1 MNQIK
6 KLRINL
12 KYFFLLLI
20 FIPSYFPLFGEQIMD
35 SVDPLSVDIFTAH
48 ERLRNGFPKDAL
60 EAQQNAVKAQ
70 EYRDGSTHPSAA
82 PLLNNLATL
91 DRCLARYT
99 DAESALKWAL
109 AIREKAYG
117 PDDPLVAQSLHQ
129 LSSLYLDWGHWEE
142 SEFYEKRALSI
153 LRENLSHRSLF
164 SGWIPDLKKLLKPL
178 TPKSKTTG
186 EVSTDPLPLSQAFRL
201 MGEVEMRQERY
212 SESLMDLKRSLEAE
226 TKELNPSQADHI
238 HTLDLMASVYLS
250 LKNTID
256 ARSCLEDALK
266 IAQAH
271 FKSNAVE
278 VGDGWE
284 RLGAFDLSQHHPEKS
299 KPSLNS
305 ALAIYGSNVGSYFG
319 YSALPYVQKLAEA
332 DLLQGQYLAAQD
344 LLKKYLETAKQ
355 VYGTVHPSVVVG
367 LFDLSQAE
375 DGLGQKE
382 DAQKSL
388 QQALE
393 IAHSLYRD
401 DYFLVQKIQKRIQP

>member
-1 MNQIK
+1 MIHIK
-6 KLRINL
+6 TPNIIL
-12 KYFFLLLI
+12 KYFFLLLA
-20 FIPSYFPLFGEQIMD
+20 FISYCFPLSAEQIMD

-48 ERLRNGFPKDAL
+48 ERLRNGFLKDAL

-70 EYRDGSTHPSAA
+70 EYRDGSTHPSVA

-91 DRCLARYT
+91 DRCLARYA

-117 PDDPLVAQSLHQ
+117 PDDPLVALSLHQ
-129 LSSLYLDWGHWEE
+129 LASLYLDWGHWEE

-164 SGWIPDLKKLLKPL
+164 TGWIPDLKKLLKPL
-178 TPKSKTTG
+178 TPKSKSPV
-186 EVSTDPLPLSQAFRL
+186 EDSSNPLPLSQAFRL
-201 MGEVEMRQERY
+201 MGEIDLRQAKNDEAIP
-212 SESLMDLKRSLEAE
+212 DLKRSLEAE
-226 TKELNPSQADHI
+226 SKELNPSPADHI
-238 HTLDLMASVYLS
+238 HTLDLMAAAYLS
-250 LKNTID
+250 LKKYID
-256 ARSCLEDALK
+256 ARSCLEEALK
-266 IAQAH
+266 TAQAH
-271 FKSNAVE
+271 FKGNAVE
-278 VGDGWE
+278 VADGWE
-284 RLGAFDLSQHHPEKS
+284 RLGSFDLSQNHPEKA
-299 KPSLNS
+299 KPSLKS

-319 YSALPYVQKLAEA
+319 YSSLPYVQKLAEA

-355 VYGTVHPSVVVG
+355 VYGAVHPSVVVG
-367 LFDLSQAE
+367 LLDLSQAE